1 MLDHNHAFLV
11 IVHWIVVDKL
21 LSLDGHCLCVTK
33 ERSCLPLVMHTM
45 LSPDTRNPSPTPTQ
59 PPLHATYHLQQLPPE
74 ILNAIFDKLS
84 SRTLIQ
90 LTSFNRHLRHL
101 ILNGPSLWREFHWAD
116 LDEGMLSEGFA
127 SFAEKYFK
135 DGALLQ
141 HVNLDFADTQLR
153 EDEELEEID
162 LVFDFLQEYHCTQV
176 QSCKY
181 GY

>member
-1 MLDHNHAFLV
+1 
-11 IVHWIVVDKL
+11 
-21 LSLDGHCLCVTK
+21 
-33 ERSCLPLVMHTM
+33 
-45 LSPDTRNPSPTPTQ
+45 
-59 PPLHATYHLQQLPPE
+59 
-74 ILNAIFDKLS
+74 
-84 SRTLIQ
+84 
-90 LTSFNRHLRHL
+90 
-101 ILNGPSLWREFHWAD
+101 
-116 LDEGMLSEGFA
+116 MLSEGFA